1 MKGGVKMLD
10 SEKLKER
17 VGASGLKKT
26 FIAEQL
32 GITYAGYNLKEKGD
46 NEFTASEI
54 QKLQKLLN
62 LNDRDTKR
70 IFFAGIVD

>member
-1 MKGGVKMLD
+1 MLN

-17 VGASGLKKT
+17 IGASGLKKA

-62 LNDRDTKR
+62 LNDKDTRR
-70 IFFAGIVD
+70 IFFADNVD